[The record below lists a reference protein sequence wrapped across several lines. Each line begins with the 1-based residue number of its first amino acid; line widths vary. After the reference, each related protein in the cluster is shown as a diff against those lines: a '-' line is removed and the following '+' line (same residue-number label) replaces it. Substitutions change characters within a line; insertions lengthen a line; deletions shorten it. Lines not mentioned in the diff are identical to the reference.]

1 MSGGRLTEY
10 LFGWVIG
17 VTMQKLMIDLET
29 KSDVDI
35 TKAGVYRYADSP
47 YFDILLFAY
56 SVDDAPVKVVDLA
69 CGEQLPE
76 EILNALTDDRIQKH
90 AFNASFERVCLSV
103 WLRRNYPERFVSY
116 GSPEDACGNYLNPK
130 AWRCTMVAAA
140 YLGLPLSLAGVG
152 AVLQLQQQK
161 MSEGKALIRYFCV
174 PYDHVNGI
182 PVFHAPAD
190 APKKWSVF
198 RAYNQR
204 DVETEQAIEQ
214 KIARFPV
221 PEFVWRE
228 YDLDQTVNDRG
239 IQLDLQLVQQAIRM
253 DSLTKDKLLHQLKDL
268 TDLDNPNSVQQMKQ
282 WLAEHGLELE
292 SLGKKEVQEQ
302 LKNASPDLRTVLLLR
317 QQVSKSSVKKYQAM
331 QNAVCS
337 DGRARGMFQFYG
349 ANRTGREAGRIIQL
363 QNLPQN
369 HLPDLE
375 DARKLVKSGD
385 LEAVELLYEDVP
397 DTLSQLIRTAFVPK
411 PGYKFLVADFSAIE
425 ARVIAWLAGETWRMQ
440 AFAEGKD
447 IYCASASKIFGV
459 PVVKHGIN
467 GHLRQKGK
475 VAELACIAE
484 GQLVLTDHG
493 LIPIEKVTTD
503 DLLWDGEQWVHH
515 EGVIYKGK
523 REVITYEGLTATPD
537 HLVWIEG
544 QSRPIQFGIA
554 ASCGS
559 HLVQTGDGGKS
570 IRLGENYQCGKTLEQ
585 NMEPLLCVD
594 RMHRMQLEAVDATF
608 QPYIRK
614 IKWLSEMFSAQKNSA
629 LARKKTNRSKATLRK
644 PKRCRIFQLRCK
656 RDSVRFSFC
665 DSGRFVSDKQV
676 WHTRTGNGNRQDRRQ
691 WKLCSGKSQVCY
703 SYRKQF
709 EQADDRLNT
718 IRPKLLAL
726 CVQYHYSKIIQ
737 RDDTRRNY
745 SGCRKCRCGEKK
757 MLETH
762 SRTAR
767 LYDIQNAGRHH
778 RFTVSGKLVHN
789 CGYGGSVGAMKA
801 MGGSEMS
808 DAELKQIVTDWRTA
822 SPHIVQLWWDVEN
835 AAIKAVRDK
844 TETETHG
851 IHFSYESGFL
861 FIKLLSGRR
870 LAYVK
875 PRIGENRFGGDSITY
890 EGIGT
895 GRKWE
900 RLETYSGKLVENIV
914 QATARDLLF
923 YSMQTLSQYFIVG
936 HIHDEMI
943 IECPKDTKLDEIC
956 QQMARTPDWAKG
968 LLLRADG
975 YECSFYKKD

>member
-1 MSGGRLTEY
+1 
-10 LFGWVIG
+10 
-17 VTMQKLMIDLET
+17 MIDLET
-29 KSDVDI
+29 KSDIDI
-35 TKAGVYRYADSP
+35 AKSGVYRYADSP
-47 YFDILLFAY
+47 YFDILLVAY
-56 SVDDAPVKVVDLA
+56 SVDDAPVQVVDLA
-69 CGEQLPE
+69 SGERLPE

-103 WLRRNYPERFVSY
+103 WLHRNYPERFVSY
-116 GSPEDACGNYLNPK
+116 GSPEDACGNYLSPK

-140 YLGLPLSLAGVG
+140 YLGLPLSLASVG

-174 PYDHVNGI
+174 PYDTVNGV
-182 PVFHAPAD
+182 PQFHTPAD
-190 APKKWSVF
+190 SPEKWNVF

-204 DVETEQAIEQ
+204 DVETEQAIERRLS
-214 KIARFPV
+214 RFPV
-221 PEFVWRE
+221 PEFVWQE
-228 YDLDQTVNDRG
+228 YALDQTVNDRG
-239 IQLDLQLVQQAIRM
+239 IQVDLQLVQQAIRM
-253 DSLTKDKLLHQLKDL
+253 DALTKDKLLQRMKAL
-268 TDLDNPNSVQQMKQ
+268 THLDNPNSVYQLLG
-282 WLAEHGLELE
+282 WLETQGYPSD
-292 SLGKKEVQEQ
+292 SLGKTQVQELIKTAREPVRSVLELRLQ
-302 LKNASPDLRTVLLLR
+302 L
-317 QQVSKSSVKKYQAM
+317 SKASVKKYQAM

-375 DARKLVKSGD
+375 DARELVKSGD
-385 LEAVELLYEDVP
+385 LEAVELLYEDIP
-397 DTLSQLIRTAFVPK
+397 DSLSQLIRTAFIPK
-411 PGYKFLVADFSAIE
+411 SGYKFLVADFSAIE

-475 VAELACIAE
+475 VAELAC
-484 GQLVLTDHG
+484 
-493 LIPIEKVTTD
+493 
-503 DLLWDGEQWVHH
+503 
-515 EGVIYKGK
+515 
-523 REVITYEGLTATPD
+523 
-537 HLVWIEG
+537 
-544 QSRPIQFGIA
+544 
-554 ASCGS
+554 
-559 HLVQTGDGGKS
+559 
-570 IRLGENYQCGKTLEQ
+570 
-585 NMEPLLCVD
+585 
-594 RMHRMQLEAVDATF
+594 
-608 QPYIRK
+608 
-614 IKWLSEMFSAQKNSA
+614 
-629 LARKKTNRSKATLRK
+629 
-644 PKRCRIFQLRCK
+644 
-656 RDSVRFSFC
+656 
-665 DSGRFVSDKQV
+665 
-676 WHTRTGNGNRQDRRQ
+676 
-691 WKLCSGKSQVCY
+691 
-703 SYRKQF
+703 
-709 EQADDRLNT
+709 
-718 IRPKLLAL
+718 
-726 CVQYHYSKIIQ
+726 
-737 RDDTRRNY
+737 
-745 SGCRKCRCGEKK
+745 
-757 MLETH
+757 
-762 SRTAR
+762 
-767 LYDIQNAGRHH
+767 
-778 RFTVSGKLVHN
+778 
-789 CGYGGSVGAMKA
+789 GYGGSVGAMKA
-801 MGGSEMS
+801 MGGAEMS
-808 DAELKQIVTDWRTA
+808 DAELKQLVTDWRTA

-875 PRIGENRFGGDSITY
+875 PRIEPNRFGGDSITY

>member
-1 MSGGRLTEY
+1 
-10 LFGWVIG
+10 
-17 VTMQKLMIDLET
+17 MIDLET
-29 KSDVDI
+29 KSDIDI
-35 TKAGVYRYADSP
+35 AKSGVYRYADSP

-56 SVDDAPVKVVDLA
+56 SVDDAPVQVVDLA

-103 WLRRNYPERFVSY
+103 WLHRNYPERFVFY
-116 GSPEDACGNYLNPK
+116 GSPEDACGNYLSPN

-161 MSEGKALIRYFCV
+161 MSEGKALIRHFCI
-174 PYDHVNGI
+174 PYDHVNGV
-182 PVFHAPAD
+182 PQFHAPTD
-190 APKKWSVF
+190 APEKWNIF

-221 PEFVWRE
+221 PEFVWQE
-228 YDLDQTVNDRG
+228 YVLDQSINDRG

-253 DSLTKDKLLHQLKDL
+253 DTLTKDKLLHQLKNL
-268 TDLDNPNSVQQMKQ
+268 TNLDNPNSVQQMKQ

-302 LKNASPDLRTVLLLR
+302 LKTAPPDLQAVLLLR

-375 DARKLVKSGD
+375 DARELVKSGD

-397 DTLSQLIRTAFVPK
+397 DTLSQLIRTAFIPK
-411 PGYKFLVADFSAIE
+411 SGYKFLVADFSAIE
-425 ARVIAWLAGETWRMQ
+425 ARVIAWLAGETWRMR

-459 PVVKHGIN
+459 PVVKHGEN

-484 GQLVLTDHG
+484 GQLVLTNHG

-544 QSRPIQFGIA
+544 QSQPIQFGIA

-559 HLVQTGDGGKS
+559 HLVQTGDGGKA
-570 IRLGENYQCGKTLEQ
+570 IRLGENYQCGKTLE
-585 NMEPLLCVD
+585 
-594 RMHRMQLEAVDATF
+594 
-608 QPYIRK
+608 
-614 IKWLSEMFSAQKNSA
+614 
-629 LARKKTNRSKATLRK
+629 
-644 PKRCRIFQLRCK
+644 
-656 RDSVRFSFC
+656 
-665 DSGRFVSDKQV
+665 
-676 WHTRTGNGNRQDRRQ
+676 
-691 WKLCSGKSQVCY
+691 
-703 SYRKQF
+703 
-709 EQADDRLNT
+709 
-718 IRPKLLAL
+718 
-726 CVQYHYSKIIQ
+726 
-737 RDDTRRNY
+737 
-745 SGCRKCRCGEKK
+745 
-757 MLETH
+757 TH
-762 SRTAR
+762 SHTAR

-861 FIKLLSGRR
+861 FIKLLSGRQ

-956 QQMARTPDWAKG
+956 QQMAITPDWAKG

>member
-1 MSGGRLTEY
+1 
-10 LFGWVIG
+10 
-17 VTMQKLMIDLET
+17 MQKLMIDLET

-56 SVDDAPVKVVDLA
+56 SVDDAPVQVVDLA
-69 CGEQLPE
+69 CGEHLPE

-174 PYDHVNGI
+174 PYDTVNGV
-182 PVFHAPAD
+182 PQFHTPAD
-190 APKKWSVF
+190 SPEKWNVF

-221 PEFVWRE
+221 PEFVWQE
-228 YDLDQTVNDRG
+228 YALDQSINDRG

-253 DSLTKDKLLHQLKDL
+253 DTLTKDKLLHLLKNL

-302 LKNASPDLRTVLLLR
+302 LKTAPPDLQAVLLLR
-317 QQVSKSSVKKYQAM
+317 QQASKSSVKKYQAM

-375 DARKLVKSGD
+375 DARELVKSGD

>member
-1 MSGGRLTEY
+1 MK
-10 LFGWVIG
+10 
-17 VTMQKLMIDLET
+17 KLMMDLET

-35 TKAGVYRYADSP
+35 AKAGVYRYADSA

-56 SVDDAPVKVVDLA
+56 SVDDNPVQVVDLA

-116 GSPEDACGNYLNPK
+116 GSSEDACGNYLSPN
-130 AWRCTMVAAA
+130 AWQCTMVAAA

-161 MSEGKALIRYFCV
+161 LSEGKALIRYFCV
-174 PYDHVNGI
+174 PYDTVNGI
-182 PVFHAPAD
+182 PVFHVPTD
-190 APKKWSVF
+190 APEKWNVF
-198 RAYNQR
+198 RAYNKR

-221 PEFVWRE
+221 PDFVWQE
-228 YDLDQTVNDRG
+228 YALDQTVNDRG

-253 DSLTKDKLLHQLKDL
+253 DALTKDKLLQRMKAL
-268 TDLDNPNSVQQMKQ
+268 THLDNPNSVYQLLG
-282 WLAEHGLELE
+282 WLETQGYQSD
-292 SLGKKEVQEQ
+292 SLGKAQVQELIKTAREPVRSVLELRLQ
-302 LKNASPDLRTVLLLR
+302 L
-317 QQVSKSSVKKYQAM
+317 SKASVKKYQAM

-375 DARKLVKSGD
+375 AARELVKSGN

-475 VAELACIAE
+475 VAELAC
-484 GQLVLTDHG
+484 
-493 LIPIEKVTTD
+493 
-503 DLLWDGEQWVHH
+503 
-515 EGVIYKGK
+515 
-523 REVITYEGLTATPD
+523 
-537 HLVWIEG
+537 
-544 QSRPIQFGIA
+544 
-554 ASCGS
+554 
-559 HLVQTGDGGKS
+559 
-570 IRLGENYQCGKTLEQ
+570 
-585 NMEPLLCVD
+585 
-594 RMHRMQLEAVDATF
+594 
-608 QPYIRK
+608 
-614 IKWLSEMFSAQKNSA
+614 
-629 LARKKTNRSKATLRK
+629 
-644 PKRCRIFQLRCK
+644 
-656 RDSVRFSFC
+656 
-665 DSGRFVSDKQV
+665 
-676 WHTRTGNGNRQDRRQ
+676 
-691 WKLCSGKSQVCY
+691 
-703 SYRKQF
+703 
-709 EQADDRLNT
+709 
-718 IRPKLLAL
+718 
-726 CVQYHYSKIIQ
+726 
-737 RDDTRRNY
+737 
-745 SGCRKCRCGEKK
+745 
-757 MLETH
+757 
-762 SRTAR
+762 
-767 LYDIQNAGRHH
+767 
-778 RFTVSGKLVHN
+778 
-789 CGYGGSVGAMKA
+789 GYGGSVGAMKQ
-801 MGGSEMS
+801 MGGAEMS
-808 DAELKQIVTDWRTA
+808 DAELKQLVTDWRNA
-822 SPHIVQLWWDVEN
+822 SPHIVQLWWDVER
-835 AAIKAVRDK
+835 AALTAVR
-844 TETETHG
+844 EQLPTETHG
-851 IHFSYESGFL
+851 FRFSYESGIL
-861 FIKLLSGRR
+861 FIRLLSGRR

-875 PRIGENRFGGDSITY
+875 PRIGENRFGGESI
-890 EGIGT
+890 IGT

-923 YSMQTLSQYFIVG
+923 YAMKNLSRYFMVG
-936 HIHDEMI
+936 HVHDEI
-943 IECPKDTKLDEIC
+943 ILECPENTKLEELC
-956 QQMARTPDWAKG
+956 QEMARTPDWANG

-975 YECSFYKKD
+975 YACSFYRKA

>member
-1 MSGGRLTEY
+1 MK
-10 LFGWVIG
+10 
-17 VTMQKLMIDLET
+17 KLMMDLET
-29 KSDVDI
+29 KSDIDI
-35 TKAGVYRYADSP
+35 AKSGVYRYADSP

-56 SVDDAPVKVVDLA
+56 SVDGNPVQVVDLA
-69 CGEQLPE
+69 SGEQLPE

-116 GSPEDACGNYLNPK
+116 GSPEDACGNYLSPN

-174 PYDHVNGI
+174 PYDTVNGV
-182 PVFHAPAD
+182 PQFHTPAD
-190 APKKWSVF
+190 APEKWNVF

-204 DVETEQAIEQ
+204 DVETEQAIERRLS
-214 KIARFPV
+214 RFPV
-221 PEFVWRE
+221 PEFVWQE
-228 YDLDQTVNDRG
+228 YALDQTVNDRG
-239 IQLDLQLVQQAIRM
+239 IQVDLQLVQQAIRM
-253 DSLTKDKLLHQLKDL
+253 DALTKDKLLQRMKAL
-268 TDLDNPNSVQQMKQ
+268 THLENPNSVYQLLG
-282 WLAEHGLELE
+282 WLETQGYSSD
-292 SLGKKEVQEQ
+292 SLGKAKVQELIKTAEEPVRSVLELRLQ
-302 LKNASPDLRTVLLLR
+302 L
-317 QQVSKSSVKKYQAM
+317 SKASVKKYQAM

-375 DARKLVKSGD
+375 AARELVKSGN

-397 DTLSQLIRTAFVPK
+397 DTLSQLIRTAFIPK

-440 AFAEGKD
+440 AFADGKD

-459 PVVKHGIN
+459 PVVKHGEN

-475 VAELACIAE
+475 VAELA
-484 GQLVLTDHG
+484 
-493 LIPIEKVTTD
+493 
-503 DLLWDGEQWVHH
+503 
-515 EGVIYKGK
+515 
-523 REVITYEGLTATPD
+523 
-537 HLVWIEG
+537 
-544 QSRPIQFGIA
+544 
-554 ASCGS
+554 
-559 HLVQTGDGGKS
+559 
-570 IRLGENYQCGKTLEQ
+570 
-585 NMEPLLCVD
+585 
-594 RMHRMQLEAVDATF
+594 
-608 QPYIRK
+608 
-614 IKWLSEMFSAQKNSA
+614 
-629 LARKKTNRSKATLRK
+629 
-644 PKRCRIFQLRCK
+644 
-656 RDSVRFSFC
+656 
-665 DSGRFVSDKQV
+665 
-676 WHTRTGNGNRQDRRQ
+676 
-691 WKLCSGKSQVCY
+691 
-703 SYRKQF
+703 
-709 EQADDRLNT
+709 
-718 IRPKLLAL
+718 
-726 CVQYHYSKIIQ
+726 
-737 RDDTRRNY
+737 
-745 SGCRKCRCGEKK
+745 
-757 MLETH
+757 
-762 SRTAR
+762 
-767 LYDIQNAGRHH
+767 
-778 RFTVSGKLVHN
+778 

-861 FIKLLSGRR
+861 FIRLLSGRR

-923 YSMQTLSQYFIVG
+923 YSMQTLSQSFIVG

-943 IECPKDTKLDEIC
+943 IECPKDTKLEEIC
-956 QQMARTPDWAKG
+956 QEMARTPDWANG

-975 YECSFYKKD
+975 YACQFYKKA

>member
-1 MSGGRLTEY
+1 MK
-10 LFGWVIG
+10 
-17 VTMQKLMIDLET
+17 KLMMDLET

-35 TKAGVYRYADSP
+35 AKAGVYRYADSA

-56 SVDDAPVKVVDLA
+56 SVDDNPVQVVDLA

-116 GSPEDACGNYLNPK
+116 GSSEDACGNYLSPN
-130 AWRCTMVAAA
+130 AWQCTMVAAA

-161 MSEGKALIRYFCV
+161 LSEGKALIRYFCV
-174 PYDHVNGI
+174 PYDTVNGI

-190 APKKWSVF
+190 SPEKWSVF

-204 DVETEQAIEQ
+204 DVETEQAIERRLS
-214 KIARFPV
+214 RFPV
-221 PEFVWRE
+221 PEFVWQE
-228 YDLDQTVNDRG
+228 YALDQTVNDRG
-239 IQLDLQLVQQAIRM
+239 IQVDLQLVQQAIRM
-253 DSLTKDKLLHQLKDL
+253 DALTKDKLLQRMKAL
-268 TDLDNPNSVQQMKQ
+268 THLDNPNSVYQLLG
-282 WLAEHGLELE
+282 WLETQGYSSD
-292 SLGKKEVQEQ
+292 SLGKAQVQERIKTAEEPVRSVLELRLQ
-302 LKNASPDLRTVLLLR
+302 L
-317 QQVSKSSVKKYQAM
+317 SKASVKKYQAM

-375 DARKLVKSGD
+375 ATRELVKSGN

-397 DTLSQLIRTAFVPK
+397 DTLSQLIRTAFIPK
-411 PGYKFLVADFSAIE
+411 PGYQFLVADFSAIE

-475 VAELACIAE
+475 VAELAC
-484 GQLVLTDHG
+484 
-493 LIPIEKVTTD
+493 
-503 DLLWDGEQWVHH
+503 
-515 EGVIYKGK
+515 
-523 REVITYEGLTATPD
+523 
-537 HLVWIEG
+537 
-544 QSRPIQFGIA
+544 
-554 ASCGS
+554 
-559 HLVQTGDGGKS
+559 
-570 IRLGENYQCGKTLEQ
+570 
-585 NMEPLLCVD
+585 
-594 RMHRMQLEAVDATF
+594 
-608 QPYIRK
+608 
-614 IKWLSEMFSAQKNSA
+614 
-629 LARKKTNRSKATLRK
+629 
-644 PKRCRIFQLRCK
+644 
-656 RDSVRFSFC
+656 
-665 DSGRFVSDKQV
+665 
-676 WHTRTGNGNRQDRRQ
+676 
-691 WKLCSGKSQVCY
+691 
-703 SYRKQF
+703 
-709 EQADDRLNT
+709 
-718 IRPKLLAL
+718 
-726 CVQYHYSKIIQ
+726 
-737 RDDTRRNY
+737 
-745 SGCRKCRCGEKK
+745 
-757 MLETH
+757 
-762 SRTAR
+762 
-767 LYDIQNAGRHH
+767 
-778 RFTVSGKLVHN
+778 
-789 CGYGGSVGAMKA
+789 GYGGSVGAMKA
-801 MGGSEMS
+801 MGGAEMS
-808 DAELKQIVTDWRTA
+808 DAELKQLVTDWRTA

-923 YSMQTLSQYFIVG
+923 YSMQTLSQSFIVG

-943 IECPKDTKLDEIC
+943 IECPKDTKLEEIC
-956 QQMARTPDWAKG
+956 QEMARTPDWAKG

>member
-1 MSGGRLTEY
+1 
-10 LFGWVIG
+10 
-17 VTMQKLMIDLET
+17 MIDLET
-29 KSDVDI
+29 KSDIDI
-35 TKAGVYRYADSP
+35 AKSGVYRYADSP

-56 SVDDAPVKVVDLA
+56 SVDDAPVQVVDLA
-69 CGEQLPE
+69 SGEQLPE

-103 WLRRNYPERFVSY
+103 WLRRNYPEQFVSY
-116 GSPEDACGNYLNPK
+116 GSPEDACDNYLSPN

-152 AVLQLQQQK
+152 AVLRLPQQK
-161 MSEGKALIRYFCV
+161 MSEGKALIRHFCV
-174 PYDHVNGI
+174 PYDTVNGV
-182 PVFHAPAD
+182 PQFHAPTD
-190 APKKWSVF
+190 APEKWDVF

-221 PEFVWRE
+221 PEFVWQE
-228 YDLDQTVNDRG
+228 YALDQTVNDRG

-253 DSLTKDKLLHQLKDL
+253 DALTKDKLLQRMKAL
-268 TDLDNPNSVQQMKQ
+268 THLDNPNSVYQLLG
-282 WLAEHGLELE
+282 WLEMQGYSSD
-292 SLGKKEVQEQ
+292 SLGKAQVQELIKTAEEPVRSVLELRLQ
-302 LKNASPDLRTVLLLR
+302 L
-317 QQVSKSSVKKYQAM
+317 SKASVKKYQAM

-375 DARKLVKSGD
+375 AARELVKSGD

-411 PGYKFLVADFSAIE
+411 SGYQFLVADFSAIE

-484 GQLVLTDHG
+484 GQLVLTNHG

-503 DLLWDGEQWVHH
+503 DHLWDGEQWVHH

-544 QSRPIQFGIA
+544 QSQPIQFGIA

-559 HLVQTGDGGKS
+559 HLVQTGDGGKA

-594 RMHRMQLEAVDATF
+594 RMHRMQLEAVDVTF

-644 PKRCRIFQLRCK
+644 PERCRIFQLRCK
-656 RDSVRFSFC
+656 RNSVRLSIC
-665 DSGRFVSDKQV
+665 DSSRFVSDKQV
-676 WHTRTGNGNRQDRRQ
+676 WRTGTGNGNRQDRRQ
-691 WKLCSGKSQVCY
+691 WKLRSGKPQVCY
-703 SYRKQF
+703 TYRKQS

-718 IRPKLLAL
+718 VRSKLLAL
-726 CVQYHYSKIIQ
+726 YVQYHYSKIIQ

-745 SGCRKCRCGEKK
+745 SGCQKCSCGEKK

-767 LYDIQNAGRHH
+767 LYDIQNAGKHH

-808 DAELKQIVTDWRTA
+808 DTELKQIVTDWRTA

-956 QQMARTPDWAKG
+956 QQMAITPDWAKG

>member
-1 MSGGRLTEY
+1 
-10 LFGWVIG
+10 
-17 VTMQKLMIDLET
+17 MQKLMIDLET
-29 KSDVDI
+29 KSDIDI
-35 TKAGVYRYADSP
+35 AKSGVYRYADSP

-56 SVDDAPVKVVDLA
+56 SVDDAPVQVVDLA

-103 WLRRNYPERFVSY
+103 WLRRNYPECFISY
-116 GSPEDACGNYLNPK
+116 GLPEDACGNYLSPK

-182 PVFHAPAD
+182 PQFHAPTD
-190 APKKWSVF
+190 APEKWDVF
-198 RAYNQR
+198 RAYNKR

-214 KIARFPV
+214 KIVRFPV
-221 PEFVWRE
+221 PEFVWQE
-228 YDLDQTVNDRG
+228 YALDQTVNDRG
-239 IQLDLQLVQQAIRM
+239 IQVDLQLVQQAIRM
-253 DSLTKDKLLHQLKDL
+253 DALTKDKLLQRMKAL
-268 TDLDNPNSVQQMKQ
+268 THLENPNSVYQLLG
-282 WLAEHGLELE
+282 WLETQGYPSD
-292 SLGKKEVQEQ
+292 SLGKAQVQERIKTAEEPVRSVLELRLQ
-302 LKNASPDLRTVLLLR
+302 L
-317 QQVSKSSVKKYQAM
+317 SKASVKKYQAM

-375 DARKLVKSGD
+375 AARELVKSGN

-411 PGYKFLVADFSAIE
+411 PGYQFLVADFSAIE

-475 VAELACIAE
+475 VAELAC
-484 GQLVLTDHG
+484 
-493 LIPIEKVTTD
+493 
-503 DLLWDGEQWVHH
+503 
-515 EGVIYKGK
+515 
-523 REVITYEGLTATPD
+523 
-537 HLVWIEG
+537 
-544 QSRPIQFGIA
+544 
-554 ASCGS
+554 
-559 HLVQTGDGGKS
+559 
-570 IRLGENYQCGKTLEQ
+570 
-585 NMEPLLCVD
+585 
-594 RMHRMQLEAVDATF
+594 
-608 QPYIRK
+608 
-614 IKWLSEMFSAQKNSA
+614 
-629 LARKKTNRSKATLRK
+629 
-644 PKRCRIFQLRCK
+644 
-656 RDSVRFSFC
+656 
-665 DSGRFVSDKQV
+665 
-676 WHTRTGNGNRQDRRQ
+676 
-691 WKLCSGKSQVCY
+691 
-703 SYRKQF
+703 
-709 EQADDRLNT
+709 
-718 IRPKLLAL
+718 
-726 CVQYHYSKIIQ
+726 
-737 RDDTRRNY
+737 
-745 SGCRKCRCGEKK
+745 
-757 MLETH
+757 
-762 SRTAR
+762 
-767 LYDIQNAGRHH
+767 
-778 RFTVSGKLVHN
+778 
-789 CGYGGSVGAMKA
+789 GYGGSVGAMKA

-844 TETETHG
+844 IETETHG

-923 YSMQTLSQYFIVG
+923 YSMQTLSQHFIVG

>member
-1 MSGGRLTEY
+1 MK
-10 LFGWVIG
+10 
-17 VTMQKLMIDLET
+17 KLMMDLET
-29 KSDVDI
+29 KSDIDI
-35 TKAGVYRYADSP
+35 AKSGVYRYADSP

-56 SVDDAPVKVVDLA
+56 SVDDAPVQVVDLA
-69 CGEQLPE
+69 SGEQLPE

-116 GSPEDACGNYLNPK
+116 GSSEDACGNYLSPN

-174 PYDHVNGI
+174 PYDTVNGV
-182 PVFHAPAD
+182 PQFHTPAD
-190 APKKWSVF
+190 APEKWNVF

-204 DVETEQAIEQ
+204 DVETEQAIERRLS
-214 KIARFPV
+214 RFPV
-221 PEFVWRE
+221 PEFVWQE
-228 YDLDQTVNDRG
+228 YALDQTVNDRG
-239 IQLDLQLVQQAIRM
+239 IQVDLQLVQQAIRM
-253 DSLTKDKLLHQLKDL
+253 DALTKDKLLQRMKAL
-268 TDLDNPNSVQQMKQ
+268 THLDNPNSVYQLLG
-282 WLAEHGLELE
+282 WLETQGYSSD
-292 SLGKKEVQEQ
+292 SLGKTQVQELIKTAREPVRSVLELRLQ
-302 LKNASPDLRTVLLLR
+302 L
-317 QQVSKSSVKKYQAM
+317 SKASVKKYQAM

-375 DARKLVKSGD
+375 AARELVKSGN

-411 PGYKFLVADFSAIE
+411 TGYKFLVADFSAIE

-475 VAELACIAE
+475 VAELAC
-484 GQLVLTDHG
+484 
-493 LIPIEKVTTD
+493 
-503 DLLWDGEQWVHH
+503 
-515 EGVIYKGK
+515 
-523 REVITYEGLTATPD
+523 
-537 HLVWIEG
+537 
-544 QSRPIQFGIA
+544 
-554 ASCGS
+554 
-559 HLVQTGDGGKS
+559 
-570 IRLGENYQCGKTLEQ
+570 
-585 NMEPLLCVD
+585 
-594 RMHRMQLEAVDATF
+594 
-608 QPYIRK
+608 
-614 IKWLSEMFSAQKNSA
+614 
-629 LARKKTNRSKATLRK
+629 
-644 PKRCRIFQLRCK
+644 
-656 RDSVRFSFC
+656 
-665 DSGRFVSDKQV
+665 
-676 WHTRTGNGNRQDRRQ
+676 
-691 WKLCSGKSQVCY
+691 
-703 SYRKQF
+703 
-709 EQADDRLNT
+709 
-718 IRPKLLAL
+718 
-726 CVQYHYSKIIQ
+726 
-737 RDDTRRNY
+737 
-745 SGCRKCRCGEKK
+745 
-757 MLETH
+757 
-762 SRTAR
+762 
-767 LYDIQNAGRHH
+767 
-778 RFTVSGKLVHN
+778 
-789 CGYGGSVGAMKA
+789 GYGGSVGAMKQ
-801 MGGSEMS
+801 MGGAEMS
-808 DAELKQIVTDWRTA
+808 DAELKQLVTDWRTA

-923 YSMQTLSQYFIVG
+923 YSMQTLSQSFIVG

-943 IECPKDTKLDEIC
+943 IECPKDTKLEEIC
-956 QQMARTPDWAKG
+956 QQMARTPDWANG

-975 YECSFYKKD
+975 YACQFYKKD

>member
-1 MSGGRLTEY
+1 MK
-10 LFGWVIG
+10 
-17 VTMQKLMIDLET
+17 KLMMDLET
-29 KSDVDI
+29 KSDIDI
-35 TKAGVYRYADSP
+35 AKSGVYRYADSP

-56 SVDDAPVKVVDLA
+56 SVDDAPVQVVDLA
-69 CGEQLPE
+69 SGERLPE

-116 GSPEDACGNYLNPK
+116 GSPEDACGNYLSPN

-174 PYDHVNGI
+174 PYDTVNGV
-182 PVFHAPAD
+182 PQFHTPAD
-190 APKKWSVF
+190 SPEKWNVF

-204 DVETEQAIEQ
+204 DVETEQAIERRLS
-214 KIARFPV
+214 RFPV
-221 PEFVWRE
+221 PEFVWQE
-228 YDLDQTVNDRG
+228 YALDQTVNDRG
-239 IQLDLQLVQQAIRM
+239 IQVDLQLVQQAIRM
-253 DSLTKDKLLHQLKDL
+253 DALTKDKLLQRMKAL
-268 TDLDNPNSVQQMKQ
+268 THLDNPNSVYQLLG
-282 WLAEHGLELE
+282 WLETQGYPSD
-292 SLGKKEVQEQ
+292 SLGKAQVQERIKTAEEPVRSVLELRLQ
-302 LKNASPDLRTVLLLR
+302 L
-317 QQVSKSSVKKYQAM
+317 SKASVKKYQAM

-375 DARKLVKSGD
+375 AARELVKSGN

-411 PGYKFLVADFSAIE
+411 PGYQFLVADFSAIE

-475 VAELACIAE
+475 VAELAC
-484 GQLVLTDHG
+484 
-493 LIPIEKVTTD
+493 
-503 DLLWDGEQWVHH
+503 
-515 EGVIYKGK
+515 
-523 REVITYEGLTATPD
+523 
-537 HLVWIEG
+537 
-544 QSRPIQFGIA
+544 
-554 ASCGS
+554 
-559 HLVQTGDGGKS
+559 
-570 IRLGENYQCGKTLEQ
+570 
-585 NMEPLLCVD
+585 
-594 RMHRMQLEAVDATF
+594 
-608 QPYIRK
+608 
-614 IKWLSEMFSAQKNSA
+614 
-629 LARKKTNRSKATLRK
+629 
-644 PKRCRIFQLRCK
+644 
-656 RDSVRFSFC
+656 
-665 DSGRFVSDKQV
+665 
-676 WHTRTGNGNRQDRRQ
+676 
-691 WKLCSGKSQVCY
+691 
-703 SYRKQF
+703 
-709 EQADDRLNT
+709 
-718 IRPKLLAL
+718 
-726 CVQYHYSKIIQ
+726 
-737 RDDTRRNY
+737 
-745 SGCRKCRCGEKK
+745 
-757 MLETH
+757 
-762 SRTAR
+762 
-767 LYDIQNAGRHH
+767 
-778 RFTVSGKLVHN
+778 
-789 CGYGGSVGAMKA
+789 GYGGSVGAMKA
-801 MGGSEMS
+801 MGGAEMS
-808 DAELKQIVTDWRTA
+808 DAELKQLVTDWRTA

-861 FIKLLSGRR
+861 FIRLLSGRR

-875 PRIGENRFGGDSITY
+875 PRIEPNRFGGDSITY

-895 GRKWE
+895 NRKWE

-923 YSMQTLSQYFIVG
+923 YSIQTLSQYFIVG

>member
-1 MSGGRLTEY
+1 
-10 LFGWVIG
+10 
-17 VTMQKLMIDLET
+17 MIDLET
-29 KSDVDI
+29 KSDIDI
-35 TKAGVYRYADSP
+35 AKSGVYRYADSP

-56 SVDDAPVKVVDLA
+56 SVDDAPVQVVDLA
-69 CGEQLPE
+69 CGEHLPE

-116 GSPEDACGNYLNPK
+116 GSPEDACGNYLNPN

-140 YLGLPLSLAGVG
+140 YLGLPLNLAGVG

-174 PYDHVNGI
+174 PYDTVNGI
-182 PVFHAPAD
+182 PVFHVPTD
-190 APKKWSVF
+190 APEKWNVF
-198 RAYNQR
+198 RAYNKR

-214 KIARFPV
+214 KISRFPV

-302 LKNASPDLRTVLLLR
+302 LKHASPDLRTVLLLR

-375 DARKLVKSGD
+375 DARELVKSGD

-411 PGYKFLVADFSAIE
+411 PGYQFLVADFSAIE

-484 GQLVLTDHG
+484 GQLVLTNHG

-544 QSRPIQFGIA
+544 QSQPIQFGIA

-570 IRLGENYQCGKTLEQ
+570 IRLGE
-585 NMEPLLCVD
+585 
-594 RMHRMQLEAVDATF
+594 
-608 QPYIRK
+608 
-614 IKWLSEMFSAQKNSA
+614 
-629 LARKKTNRSKATLRK
+629 
-644 PKRCRIFQLRCK
+644 
-656 RDSVRFSFC
+656 
-665 DSGRFVSDKQV
+665 
-676 WHTRTGNGNRQDRRQ
+676 
-691 WKLCSGKSQVCY
+691 
-703 SYRKQF
+703 
-709 EQADDRLNT
+709 
-718 IRPKLLAL
+718 
-726 CVQYHYSKIIQ
+726 
-737 RDDTRRNY
+737 NY

-835 AAIKAVRDK
+835 AAIKAVRNK

-923 YSMQTLSQYFIVG
+923 YSMQTLSQHFIVG

-943 IECPKDTKLDEIC
+943 IECPKDTKLEEIC

>member
-1 MSGGRLTEY
+1 MK
-10 LFGWVIG
+10 
-17 VTMQKLMIDLET
+17 KLMVDLET
-29 KSDVDI
+29 KSDIDI
-35 TKAGVYRYADSP
+35 AKSGVYRYADSP

-56 SVDDAPVKVVDLA
+56 SVDDAPVQVVDLA
-69 CGEQLPE
+69 CGEHLPE

-190 APKKWSVF
+190 APEKWNVF

-228 YDLDQTVNDRG
+228 YDLDQSINDRG

-253 DSLTKDKLLHQLKDL
+253 DTLTKDKLLHQLKDL
-268 TDLDNPNSVQQMKQ
+268 TNLDNPNSVQQMKQ

-302 LKNASPDLRTVLLLR
+302 LKTAPPDLQEVLLLR

-375 DARKLVKSGD
+375 DARELVKSGD

-861 FIKLLSGRR
+861 FIKLLSGRQ

-956 QQMARTPDWAKG
+956 QQMAITPDWAKG

>member
-1 MSGGRLTEY
+1 MK
-10 LFGWVIG
+10 
-17 VTMQKLMIDLET
+17 KLMMDLET
-29 KSDVDI
+29 KSDIDI
-35 TKAGVYRYADSP
+35 AKSGVYRYADSP

-56 SVDDAPVKVVDLA
+56 SVDGNPVQVVDLA
-69 CGEQLPE
+69 SGEQLPE

-116 GSPEDACGNYLNPK
+116 GSPEDACGNYLSPN

-174 PYDHVNGI
+174 PYDTVNGV
-182 PVFHAPAD
+182 PQFHTPAD
-190 APKKWSVF
+190 APEKWNVF

-204 DVETEQAIEQ
+204 DVETEQAIERRLS
-214 KIARFPV
+214 RFPV
-221 PEFVWRE
+221 PEFVWQE
-228 YDLDQTVNDRG
+228 YALDQTVNDRG
-239 IQLDLQLVQQAIRM
+239 IQVDLQLVQQAIRM
-253 DSLTKDKLLHQLKDL
+253 DALTKDKLLQRMKAL
-268 TDLDNPNSVQQMKQ
+268 THLENPNSVYQLLG
-282 WLAEHGLELE
+282 WLETQGYSSD
-292 SLGKKEVQEQ
+292 SLGKAKVQELIKTAEEPVRSVLELRLQ
-302 LKNASPDLRTVLLLR
+302 L
-317 QQVSKSSVKKYQAM
+317 SKASVKKYQAM

-375 DARKLVKSGD
+375 AARELVKSGN

-397 DTLSQLIRTAFVPK
+397 DTLSQLIRTAFIPK

-440 AFAEGKD
+440 AFADGKD

-459 PVVKHGIN
+459 PVVKHGEN

-475 VAELACIAE
+475 VAELAC
-484 GQLVLTDHG
+484 
-493 LIPIEKVTTD
+493 
-503 DLLWDGEQWVHH
+503 
-515 EGVIYKGK
+515 
-523 REVITYEGLTATPD
+523 
-537 HLVWIEG
+537 
-544 QSRPIQFGIA
+544 
-554 ASCGS
+554 
-559 HLVQTGDGGKS
+559 
-570 IRLGENYQCGKTLEQ
+570 
-585 NMEPLLCVD
+585 
-594 RMHRMQLEAVDATF
+594 
-608 QPYIRK
+608 
-614 IKWLSEMFSAQKNSA
+614 
-629 LARKKTNRSKATLRK
+629 
-644 PKRCRIFQLRCK
+644 
-656 RDSVRFSFC
+656 
-665 DSGRFVSDKQV
+665 
-676 WHTRTGNGNRQDRRQ
+676 
-691 WKLCSGKSQVCY
+691 
-703 SYRKQF
+703 
-709 EQADDRLNT
+709 
-718 IRPKLLAL
+718 
-726 CVQYHYSKIIQ
+726 
-737 RDDTRRNY
+737 
-745 SGCRKCRCGEKK
+745 
-757 MLETH
+757 
-762 SRTAR
+762 
-767 LYDIQNAGRHH
+767 
-778 RFTVSGKLVHN
+778 
-789 CGYGGSVGAMKA
+789 GYGGSVGAMKA
-801 MGGSEMS
+801 MGGAEMS
-808 DAELKQIVTDWRTA
+808 DAELKQLVTDWRTA

-844 TETETHG
+844 AETETHG
-851 IHFSYESGFL
+851 IHFSYESCFL
-861 FIKLLSGRR
+861 FIRLLSGRR

-923 YSMQTLSQYFIVG
+923 YSMQTLSQSFIVG

-943 IECPKDTKLDEIC
+943 IECPKDTKLEEIC
-956 QQMARTPDWAKG
+956 QEMARTPDWANG

-975 YECSFYKKD
+975 YACQFYKKA